1 MKGLLFATNVV
12 LTPAA
17 ESGGKDRLTQYLESQ
32 KAKLGLRD
40 FRIWDYDQ
48 LRVLL
53 DGQTDVRTAYQAW
66 ITPGDVLAAVLKAM
80 QPKEKN
86 FRAVMRNFV
95 QKELCADQFV
105 KLGQAGHNPSENIP
119 LAKVFVDLPTGNP
132 QEPQGTIALLQ
143 ELAAQR
149 LDPQSLKGILPLVW
163 REPVSPEPGR
173 VVFIGGPGQGKS
185 TLSQFL
191 CQLHRAALLKQEDQN
206 LLLREAKD
214 ASTLICE
221 QCAHES
227 LSLPTMPR
235 FPLRIELN
243 HFAAHLAD
251 GKASSLFDYVLKR
264 INQRTERN
272 LSDEDLRDWLAAYPW
287 LVVLD
292 GLDEVPASSNRS
304 AVLEAVRNFLID
316 AQGCNAD
323 LLLVATTRPQGY
335 SNDFSPDYYHH
346 ATLLPLDVPRALHYA
361 RRLVAQRWGSDK
373 DKVDKLIQRLE
384 RAGAEDAT
392 AKLMQS
398 PLQVTI
404 MALLVETI
412 GQPPKERWRLF
423 NEYYQVIFRRERER
437 EIPAA
442 ELLNTY
448 QTDIDTIHQQVGLR
462 LQADSEREGGTEA
475 LLSQDDFADIVCDRL
490 KAEGHSGTEGD
501 KLKQAIITA
510 ALERLVFLVA
520 PREGKIGFE
529 IRSLQEFMAAQ
540 WLMNGSDEAIRR
552 RLRAI
557 APAAHWRNVFLF
569 AAGRCFYEKQHLR
582 DSLLAICH
590 ELNEGEVTSGA
601 GEQPFQSGYALFVSN

>member
-1 MKGLLFATNVV
+1 LKGLLFATNVV